1 MSRYS
6 VSMTGPAAPGRPRS
20 EVARVAVLR
29 AVDDLLVEIGYSAMT
44 MKGIAERAGV
54 GRMTVYRWWPT
65 KAHILIEA
73 CDEDARSELA
83 VTAHADPVRTM
94 TDFLVRLATF
104 LTTSPAGAA
113 YRALLGEA
121 QHDSEVG
128 RLVADADLLAA
139 PARAV
144 LDHVRTRLGA
154 VPEDQ
159 PAVAELCGPLTLMV
173 MTGAPAP
180 SRPTLHAMAHRLAA
194 AWA

>member
-1 MSRYS
+1 
-6 VSMTGPAAPGRPRS
+6 MTSSAAPGRPRS
-20 EVARVAVLR
+20 EAARIAVLH

-73 CDEDARSELA
+73 CAEDARGELTVA
-83 VTAHADPVRTM
+83 QHADPVRTM
-94 TDFLVRLATF
+94 TDFLVNLARF
-104 LTTSPAGAA
+104 LTASPAGAA

-121 QHDSEVG
+121 QHDPEVG

-139 PARAV
+139 PGRAV
-144 LDHVRTRLGA
+144 LDHVRTRLA
-154 VPEDQ
+154 SVPEDQ
-159 PAVAELCGPLTLMV
+159 FAVACLCGPLVLMV
-173 MTGAPAP
+173 LSGAPAP
-180 SRPTLHAMAHRLAA
+180 TRPALRTMARQLAS

>member
-1 MSRYS
+1 
-6 VSMTGPAAPGRPRS
+6 MTGSVAPGRPRS
-20 EVARVAVLR
+20 ETARVAVLR

-83 VTAHADPVRTM
+83 VTAHTDPVRTM
-94 TDFLVRLATF
+94 TDFLAGLAAF
-104 LTTSPAGAA
+104 LTDSPAGAA

-121 QHDSEVG
+121 PHDTQVR
-128 RLVADADLLAA
+128 RLVADADLLGA

-159 PAVAELCGPLTLMV
+159 SAVAELCGPLALLV

-180 SRPTLHAMAHRLAA
+180 SRSSLRAMARRLAT